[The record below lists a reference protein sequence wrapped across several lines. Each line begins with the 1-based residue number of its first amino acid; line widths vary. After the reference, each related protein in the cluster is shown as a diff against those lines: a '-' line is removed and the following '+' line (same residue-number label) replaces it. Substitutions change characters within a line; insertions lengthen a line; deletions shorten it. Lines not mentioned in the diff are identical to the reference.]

1 MAFKSPI
8 KTSISNSLIKYGML
22 MARKNL
28 MKSLDEIK
36 EILKKHKTEV
46 ARDYKVKEIGVFGS
60 FVRGEQKRRSDIDI
74 LVEYYELPDLLKLI
88 ELEMRLERI
97 LKKKVDLVEKGGLR
111 PELRERILREVIYI

>member
-1 MAFKSPI
+1 
-8 KTSISNSLIKYGML
+8 